1 MKKILLSVIA
11 LFAAVS
17 MNATENVDI
26 QSIGTLGTPI
36 AFSGSWAWKGQM
48 LSTGDLIQDE
58 AAGTVDDSGVTYFD
72 ASAYDYLVIKYTSD
86 SEKIKMIIE
95 YNSNG
100 KIGEWGPEHNSADV
114 QLAAATDDIK
124 YIKLSEFKNTVSQI
138 AFQDMGEAVN
148 LTISEIFFATTDE
161 LRAALGGGSE
171 GGEEGG
177 ETPAAGNAKVIAIN
191 SENAIGLNEDN
202 GNPLEKGY
210 ELYAGDEGT
219 LTIGDAGTFKPQSI
233 KADINGDTSINGG
246 LQEANNNPKDADGG
260 TPATTL
266 KAPAS
271 GAFFVFDAKAD
282 GYLYVI
288 IKASSNKAYTV
299 FEDGTAIG
307 YKFAAVGDAESEL
320 GATYQFELKGEGEYN
335 EVKNPIEWAERE
347 YLKVANPDAYAAHLT
362 VGEDGAET
370 WTPINKSGLGVIAFP
385 VFEGLQYI
393 FNANGSK
400 MMLGGIAFSEAD
412 DVVIKTIDGVEIYKG
427 GGETAIQGAKVV
439 TVAGNSAIYNL
450 AGQKVNASY
459 KGIVIKDGKK
469 YIQK

>member
-36 AFSGSWAWKGQM
+36 AFSGNWDWKGQM
-48 LSTGDLIQDE
+48 LSTGDLIKDE

-138 AFQDMGEAVN
+138 AFQDMGGAVN

-161 LRAALGGGSE
+161 LKAALGGGSSE
-171 GGEEGG
+171 GGEQGG
-177 ETPAAGNAKVIAIN
+177 EQGGEEPAATGDFSVISIN
-191 SENAIGLNEDN
+191 VENAMGLDKDN
-202 GNPLEKGY
+202 GTSVE
-210 ELYAGDEGT
+210 AGTVLFDEEEGT
-219 LTIGDAGTFKPQSI
+219 LKIGDTDTYKP
-233 KADINGDTSINGG
+233 ADITALVNNEPLKGG
-246 LQEANNNPKDADGG
+246 LQGGTNPKDADGG
-260 TPATTL
+260 FCWETL
-266 KAPAS
+266 KEPAA
-271 GAFFVFDAKAD
+271 GAFFVFEAKKD
-282 GYLYVI
+282 GYLYLVH
-288 IKASSNKAYTV
+288 KASSNKAYTV
-299 FEDGTAIG
+299 FEEGTAIG
-307 YKFAAVGDAESEL
+307 YKFAAQGDATTDL
-320 GATYQFELKGEGEYN
+320 GAVYQFELKGEGEYN
-335 EVKNPIEWAERE
+335 EVKEPVLFAEQEFLKGTDKYDAHVNAEGAWDPI
-347 YLKVANPDAYAAHLT
+347 KVN
-362 VGEDGAET
+362 
-370 WTPINKSGLGVIAFP
+370 GLGVIVFP
-385 VFEGLQYI
+385 VVKDCIYK

-400 MMLGGIAFSEAD
+400 MSLAGVVFSAAD
-412 DVVIKTIDGVEIYKG
+412 DLTIATADGVEIYKG
-427 GGETAIQGAKVV
+427 GGATAIQGAKVA

>member
-17 MNATENVDI
+17 MNAQT
-26 QSIGTLGTPI
+26 
-36 AFSGSWAWKGQM
+36 
-48 LSTGDLIQDE
+48 
-58 AAGTVDDSGVTYFD
+58 
-72 ASAYDYLVIKYTSD
+72 
-86 SEKIKMIIE
+86 
-95 YNSNG
+95 
-100 KIGEWGPEHNSADV
+100 
-114 QLAAATDDIK
+114 
-124 YIKLSEFKNTVSQI
+124 
-138 AFQDMGEAVN
+138 
-148 LTISEIFFATTDE
+148 
-161 LRAALGGGSE
+161 
-171 GGEEGG
+171 
-177 ETPAAGNAKVIAIN
+177 AGNAKVIAIN